1 MTTGTETFSVL
12 QNALNAVIDS
22 AEFRRVC
29 EEIKRGARVVSIS
42 GLVAGPARALALSAL
57 QRETGKR
64 FAVVVPA
71 QRDLEDWERDINF
84 WYCALR
90 GVTECADAVAVLPAS
105 ESDPYAGGSPHTETL
120 EKRALALWRLARRQ
134 QSRPG
139 VSPAKDH
146 PRAAQAADFV
156 LLTSRALAR
165 RTVPPAEILK
175 AGAVLRRDEDHS
187 PEELVE
193 KLIAGGYVRE
203 DPIGAIGEFSMRGGI
218 LDVWPPGR
226 SAPARVEFFGDTVDS
241 IREFDQETQLST
253 VQLAEIEIPPMR
265 ELAVTARDFRE
276 WAARARQRWR
286 DERFARS
293 LRDRTVFG
301 DEGEDFPG
309 WEWLISLVLERSAG
323 VFEYLKDAVLI
334 VDEPVAVENYL
345 ASAFQTLEERY
356 TETDTADDLGLAPHE
371 LYLTPEELRSGID
384 AMQRVEMRALGR
396 TAAKMDQEIALDAE
410 QPKVSLGKER
420 QQRKPL
426 FLFPA
431 PGLEAG
437 LVPPGRTSASS
448 KRTHQPSTE
457 VEWKAQ
463 SVMRYHGRLPDLA
476 SDLISRHTKGKGTT
490 VFVMPSSGVAERV
503 AEILREYEVNVR
515 LTSFVDN
522 ADYSDSS
529 DAIVTAG
536 KLSGGFE
543 LPSARL
549 VVHVEGDLFDEA
561 AEPALER
568 RSTAIKREKKRR
580 ARGAAFLSDFRDLKV
595 GDYVVHID
603 HGIARFGGLVTLDLG
618 PTQSSASGL
627 ASAARGEFMLLY
639 YAEESKLYV
648 PVERLDLVQRYS
660 SAEGHQPALD
670 RLGGI
675 GWQKTKA
682 KAKRAMRDMA
692 DELLRL
698 YAERKLVE
706 GYAFPQ
712 DAPWQREFEEGFEYT
727 LTPDQETAIEDV
739 KHDMETPTPMD
750 RLLCGDVGYGKTE
763 VAMRAAFKAVMDGKQ
778 AAILTPTTVL
788 AYQHFDTF
796 RQRFA
801 PFPVKVELLSRFR
814 STKEQKAVV
823 KSVEAGEVDVV
834 IGTHRIL
841 SKDVG
846 FRDLGLVV
854 VDEEQR
860 FGVAHKERLKQLKK
874 RVDVLTLS
882 ATPIPRTLNMSLSGL
897 RDMSLIETPPSD
909 RLAIQT
915 QVVQSSDAVIKSAI
929 ELELSRGGQVFFIH
943 NRVESIETIAALV
956 KRLVPQARMAVGHG
970 QMNEKEMERVM
981 LDFIG
986 YKYDVLVAT
995 TIIENGIDI
1004 PRANT
1009 IIINRA
1015 DNYGLSQLYQLRGRV
1030 GRSSRRAYAYLLIP
1044 TEQELSPIARRR
1056 LAAIREFSDLGAGFR
1071 IAALDL
1077 ELRGA
1082 GNLLGGQQ
1090 SGHMDA
1096 LGFDLYTQML
1106 ERTVGELRGEQVE
1119 DEPTVS
1125 INLGVDVAIP
1135 ESFIADMGQRLRTY
1149 KRVSSAR
1156 DEEVLAAIRAETEDR
1171 YGRIPEPVEDLF
1183 NYARLRQAAE
1193 LVGVISIDR
1202 TREGIAIKLAE
1213 KARVAPEKLME
1224 LIQVREGASFSP
1236 SGVLRLEL
1244 NEEERDH
1251 ALAVAR
1257 RVLLQIRADG

>member
-1 MTTGTETFSVL
+1 MATTSETTSVL
-12 QNALNAVIDS
+12 QNTLNSVANS
-22 AEFRRVC
+22 AEFQRVLKD
-29 EEIKRGARVVSIS
+29 IDRGARVVSIS
-42 GLVAGPARALALSAL
+42 GLVAGPARALALAAL
-57 QRETGKR
+57 QRETGKQ

-90 GVTECADAVAVLPAS
+90 ARAETKDAVTVLPSS

-120 EKRALALWRLARRQ
+120 EKRALALWRLARRKR
-134 QSRPG
+134 SG
-139 VSPAKDH
+139 TDTHLNS
-146 PRAAQAADFV
+146 DFV

-165 RTVPPAEILK
+165 RTVPAAEVLK
-175 AGAVLRRDEDHS
+175 AGAMLRRDEDHS

-193 KLIAGGYVRE
+193 KLMAGGYVHE
-203 DPIGAIGEFSMRGGI
+203 DPIAAIGEFSIRGGI

-226 SAPARVEFFGDTVDS
+226 SAPVRIEFFGDTVDS
-241 IREFDQETQLST
+241 IREFDPETQLST

-265 ELAVTARDFRE
+265 ELAVRPSDFRE
-276 WAARARQRWR
+276 WAARARVRWR
-286 DERFARS
+286 DSRFARS
-293 LRDRTVFG
+293 LRDRTVFA

-309 WEWLISLVLERSAG
+309 WEWLISLVHERSAS
-323 VFEYLKDAVLI
+323 VFDYLRDAVLV
-334 VDEPVAVENYL
+334 VDEPVSVENFL
-345 ASAFQTLEERY
+345 ASAFQTLADRFA
-356 TETDTADDLGLAPHE
+356 ETDAADDLGLSVPE
-371 LYLTPEELRSGID
+371 LYLTVEELRGGID
-384 AMQRVEMRALGR
+384 AMQRIELRTLGR
-396 TAAKMDQEIALDAE
+396 TTTKIDQEIALDAE
-410 QPKVSLGKER
+410 QPKISVGKER
-420 QQRKPL
+420 TQRKPL
-426 FLFPA
+426 FLFPSHA
-431 PGLEAG
+431 DDTSTPAG
-437 LVPPGRTSASS
+437 LPRRGPRTSAL
-448 KRTHQPSTE
+448 PTE

-463 SVMRYHGRLPDLA
+463 SVIRYHGRLPDLA
-476 SDLISRHTKGKGTT
+476 TDLIRRHANQQATT
-490 VFVMPSSGVAERV
+490 LFVMPSRGVAERV
-503 AEILREYEVNVR
+503 AEILREYEANVR
-515 LTSFVDN
+515 LTSSVDQT
-522 ADYSDSS
+522 DYAAPS
-529 DAIVTAG
+529 DAVVTSG
-536 KLSGGFE
+536 RLSGGFE

-568 RSTAIKREKKRR
+568 RTTAIKREKKRR

-595 GDYVVHID
+595 GDFVVHID

-618 PTQSSASGL
+618 PTQSTTASGL
-627 ASAARGEFMLLY
+627 VSATRGEFMLLY
-639 YAEESKLYV
+639 YAEEAKLYV

-660 SAEGHQPALD
+660 SAEGHQPTLD

-698 YAERKLVE
+698 YAERKLVS
-706 GYAFPQ
+706 GHAFPA

-801 PFPVKVELLSRFR
+801 PFPIKVELLSRFR
-814 STKEQKAVV
+814 STKEQKDVV
-823 KSVEAGEVDVV
+823 KRVEAGEVDVV
-834 IGTHRIL
+834 IGTHRML
-841 SKDVG
+841 SKDVS
-846 FRDLGLVV
+846 FKDLGLVV

-860 FGVAHKERLKQLKK
+860 FGVAHKERLKQMKK
-874 RVDVLTLS
+874 KVDVLTLS

-929 ELELSRGGQVFFIH
+929 ELELARGGQIFFIH

-956 KRLVPQARMAVGHG
+956 KRLIPQARMAIGHG

-981 LDFIG
+981 LDIIG

-1044 TEQELSPIARRR
+1044 AEQELSPIARRR

-1082 GNLLGGQQ
+1082 GNMLGGEQ

-1106 ERTVGELRGEQVE
+1106 ERTVGELRGEQIE
-1119 DEPTVS
+1119 DGPTVS
-1125 INLGVDVAIP
+1125 LNLGVDVAIP
-1135 ESFIADMGQRLRTY
+1135 ESYISDMGQRLRTY

-1156 DEEVLAAIRAETEDR
+1156 DEEALSAIRAETEDR

-1183 NYARLRQAAE
+1183 AYARLRQASE
-1193 LVGVISIDR
+1193 TVGVISVDR
-1202 TREGIAIKLAE
+1202 TRDGIAIKLAE

-1224 LIQVREGASFSP
+1224 LIQGREGASFTP
-1236 SGVLRLEL
+1236 GGVLRLEL
-1244 NEEERDH
+1244 NHEEKDYS
-1251 ALAVAR
+1251 LAVAR

>member
-1 MTTGTETFSVL
+1 
-12 QNALNAVIDS
+12 VI
-22 AEFRRVC
+22 
-29 EEIKRGARVVSIS
+29 
-42 GLVAGPARALALSAL
+42 
-57 QRETGKR
+57 
-64 FAVVVPA
+64 
-71 QRDLEDWERDINF
+71 
-84 WYCALR
+84 
-90 GVTECADAVAVLPAS
+90 
-105 ESDPYAGGSPHTETL
+105 
-120 EKRALALWRLARRQ
+120 
-134 QSRPG
+134 
-139 VSPAKDH
+139 
-146 PRAAQAADFV
+146 
-156 LLTSRALAR
+156 
-165 RTVPPAEILK
+165 
-175 AGAVLRRDEDHS
+175 
-187 PEELVE
+187 
-193 KLIAGGYVRE
+193 
-203 DPIGAIGEFSMRGGI
+203 
-218 LDVWPPGR
+218 
-226 SAPARVEFFGDTVDS
+226 
-241 IREFDQETQLST
+241 
-253 VQLAEIEIPPMR
+253 
-265 ELAVTARDFRE
+265 
-276 WAARARQRWR
+276 
-286 DERFARS
+286 
-293 LRDRTVFG
+293 
-301 DEGEDFPG
+301 
-309 WEWLISLVLERSAG
+309 
-323 VFEYLKDAVLI
+323 
-334 VDEPVAVENYL
+334 
-345 ASAFQTLEERY
+345 
-356 TETDTADDLGLAPHE
+356 
-371 LYLTPEELRSGID
+371 
-384 AMQRVEMRALGR
+384 
-396 TAAKMDQEIALDAE
+396 
-410 QPKVSLGKER
+410 
-420 QQRKPL
+420 
-426 FLFPA
+426 
-431 PGLEAG
+431 
-437 LVPPGRTSASS
+437 
-448 KRTHQPSTE
+448 
-457 VEWKAQ
+457 
-463 SVMRYHGRLPDLA
+463 RYHGRLPDLA
-476 SDLISRHTKGKGTT
+476 ADLNKRRTNEQGTT
-490 VFVMPSSGVAERV
+490 LFVMPSGGVAERV

-515 LTSFVDN
+515 LTSSIDQTDHS
-522 ADYSDSS
+522 ASS
-529 DAIVTAG
+529 DVVVTSG
-536 KLSGGFE
+536 RLSGGFE

-549 VVHVEGDLFDEA
+549 VVQVEGDLFDEA

-568 RSTAIKREKKRR
+568 RTTAIKREKKRR
-580 ARGAAFLSDFRDLKV
+580 ARAAAFLSDFRDLKV

-603 HGIARFGGLVTLDLG
+603 HGIARFGGLVTLNLG
-618 PTQSSASGL
+618 PTQSATVSAL
-627 ASAARGEFMLLY
+627 TPTPRGEFMLLY
-639 YAEESKLYV
+639 YAEEAKLYV

-660 SAEGHQPALD
+660 SAEANQPALD

-698 YAERKLVE
+698 YAERKLVQ
-706 GYAFPQ
+706 GHAFPA

-778 AAILTPTTVL
+778 TAILTPTTVL

-801 PFPVKVELLSRFR
+801 PFPVKIELLSRFR
-814 STKEQKAVV
+814 STKEQKDVV
-823 KSVEAGEVDVV
+823 KRVEAGEVDVV
-834 IGTHRIL
+834 IGTHRML
-841 SKDVG
+841 SKDVS

-915 QVVQSSDAVIKSAI
+915 QVVQSSDVVIKSAI
-929 ELELSRGGQVFFIH
+929 DLELSRGGQVFFIH

-1044 TEQELSPIARRR
+1044 AEQELTPIARRR

-1082 GNLLGGQQ
+1082 GNMLGGEQ

-1106 ERTVGELRGEQVE
+1106 ERTVAELQGEQVE
-1119 DEPTVS
+1119 DEPSVS
-1125 INLGVDVAIP
+1125 LNLGVDVAIP
-1135 ESFIADMGQRLRTY
+1135 ESYIADMGQRLRTY

-1156 DEEVLAAIRAETEDR
+1156 DEEALAAIRAETEDR

-1183 NYARLRQAAE
+1183 GYARLRQASE
-1193 LVGVISIDR
+1193 SVGVVSIDR

-1224 LIQVREGASFSP
+1224 LIQAREGASFTP
-1236 SGVLRLEL
+1236 GGVLRLEL
-1244 NEEERDH
+1244 SAQEKDES
-1251 ALAVAR
+1251 LAVAR
-1257 RVLLQIRADG
+1257 RVLLQIRSDG

>member
-1 MTTGTETFSVL
+1 MSTSTETTSVL
-12 QNALNAVIDS
+12 QTTLNSVRS
-22 AEFRRVC
+22 SPEFQRVLDD
-29 EEIKRGARVVSIS
+29 IRGGARVVSIS
-42 GLVAGPARALALSAL
+42 GLVAAPARALALAAL
-57 QRETGKR
+57 QLETGKQ
-64 FAVVVPA
+64 FAVVAPA
-71 QRDLEDWERDINF
+71 QRDLENWERDIDF

-90 GVTECADAVAVLPAS
+90 GATGTTDAVTVLPAS

-120 EKRALALWRLARRQ
+120 EKRALALWRLARRGK
-134 QSRPG
+134 SG
-139 VSPAKDH
+139 AG
-146 PRAAQAADFV
+146 DFV
-156 LLTSRALAR
+156 LLTARALAR
-165 RTVPPAEILK
+165 RTVPPAEVLN

-187 PEELVE
+187 PEELVD
-193 KLIAGGYVRE
+193 KLVASGYVRE
-203 DPIGAIGEFSMRGGI
+203 DPISAIGEFSIRGGI
-218 LDVWPPGR
+218 LDLWPPGR
-226 SAPARVEFFGDTVDS
+226 DAPARVEFFGDTVDS
-241 IREFDQETQLST
+241 IREFDPETQLST
-253 VQLAEIEIPPMR
+253 VQLVEIEVPPMR
-265 ELAVTARDFRE
+265 ELAVTAHDFRE
-276 WAARARQRWR
+276 WATQARIRWR
-286 DERFARS
+286 DQRFARS
-293 LRDRTVFG
+293 LRDRTVFAE
-301 DEGEDFPG
+301 EGEDFPG
-309 WEWLISLVLERSAG
+309 WEWLISLIQSDTAS

-334 VDEPVAVENYL
+334 VDEPAAVENYL
-345 ASAFQTLEERY
+345 SSAFQTVAERFA
-356 TETDTADDLGLAPHE
+356 ETDAADDLGLSPEE
-371 LYLTPEELRSGID
+371 LYLTVEELRAGIG
-384 AMQRVEMRALGR
+384 AMQRLELRTLGR
-396 TAAKMDQEIALDAE
+396 TAARVDSELALEAE
-410 QPKVSLGKER
+410 EPKVSVGKER
-420 QQRKPL
+420 APRKPL

-431 PGLEAG
+431 PGL
-437 LVPPGRTSASS
+437 VPPGRTSAPA
-448 KRTHQPSTE
+448 KRDGGDSTGE

-463 SVMRYHGRLPDLA
+463 SVIRYHGRLPDLA
-476 SDLISRHTKGKGTT
+476 RDIIKRHAEQATT
-490 VFVMPSSGVAERV
+490 LFVMPSSGVAERV
-503 AEILREYEVNVR
+503 AEILREYEVHVR
-515 LTSFVDN
+515 LTSAADQT
-522 ADYSDSS
+522 DYSAPA
-529 DAIVTAG
+529 DAVVTAG
-536 KLSGGFE
+536 KLSAGFE
-543 LPSARL
+543 LPSSRL
-549 VVHVEGDLFDEA
+549 IVHVEGDLFDEA

-568 RSTAIKREKKRR
+568 RTTAIKREKKRR

-595 GDYVVHID
+595 NDYVVHID
-603 HGIARFGGLVTLDLG
+603 HGIARFGGLVTLSLG
-618 PTQSSASGL
+618 PAQSYDKL
-627 ASAARGEFMLLY
+627 KLVEQPRGEFMLLY
-639 YAEESKLYV
+639 YAEEAKLYV

-660 SAEGHQPALD
+660 SAEGHQPTLD

-698 YAERKLVE
+698 YAERKLVQ
-706 GYAFPQ
+706 GYAFPV
-712 DAPWQREFEEGFEYT
+712 DAPWQREFEDGFQYT
-727 LTPDQETAIEDV
+727 LTADQETAIEEV

-823 KSVEAGEVDVV
+823 KRVEAGEVDVV
-834 IGTHRIL
+834 IGTHRML
-841 SKDVG
+841 SKDVT
-846 FRDLGLVV
+846 FKDLGLVV

-860 FGVAHKERLKQLKK
+860 FGVAHKERLKQMKK

-956 KRLVPQARMAVGHG
+956 KRLVPQARMAIGHG

-1044 TEQELSPIARRR
+1044 AEQELSPIARRR

-1082 GNLLGGQQ
+1082 GNMLGGEQ

-1125 INLGVDVAIP
+1125 LNLGVDVAIP
-1135 ESFIADMGQRLRTY
+1135 ESYISDMGQRLRTY

-1156 DEEVLAAIRAETEDR
+1156 DEEALAAIRAETEDR
-1171 YGRIPEPVEDLF
+1171 YGRIPESVEDLF
-1183 NYARLRQAAE
+1183 GYARLRQASE
-1193 LVGVISIDR
+1193 TVGVVSIDK
-1202 TREGIAIKLAE
+1202 TREGIAVKLAE
-1213 KARVAPEKLME
+1213 KARVSPEKLME
-1224 LIQVREGASFSP
+1224 LIRSREGASFTP
-1236 SGVLRLEL
+1236 GGVLRVEL
-1244 NEEERDH
+1244 NAEEKEH
-1251 ALAVAR
+1251 VLAVAR
-1257 RVLLQIRADG
+1257 RVLLQIRTDG